1 MAGTIM
7 QATKLP
13 AYVFHLYRLEHRHPA
28 ARIRQLQ
35 EAAELGGDD
44 ALEDPGGTHPGHKSR
59 IGAAQASLH
68 QVRSSNYPPRGS
80 SPPVLR

>member
-1 MAGTIM
+1 MVGTIM

-44 ALEDPGGTHPGHKSR
+44 ALEDPGGTHSR
-59 IGAAQASLH
+59 
-68 QVRSSNYPPRGS
+68 P
-80 SPPVLR
+80 